1 MAQTIQAPISDGRTM
16 TIMVNGTGSTALDLD
31 VSTDKRA
38 LKLLQIIVTC
48 DAPGTASTIDVSV
61 TYPGFENAPTGGN
74 TVRQLTIDSNDG
86 IITFPYYDDK
96 SDAQTGSIYIVKGM
110 LMTFAGALPDNWS
123 ACFTFEQL
131 WN

>member
-1 MAQTIQAPISDGRTM
+1 M
-16 TIMVNGTGSTALDLD
+16 TIMVSGTSTLDLD

-48 DAPGTASTIDVSV
+48 DAPATASTIDVSV
-61 TYPGFENAPTGGN
+61 TYPGFENAPTGGRA
-74 TVRQLTIDSNDG
+74 VRKLNLPLDEG
-86 IITFPYYDDK
+86 IITFPYNDETVGT
-96 SDAQTGSIYIVKGM
+96 QTGSIYIVKGM
-110 LMTFAGALPDNWS
+110 LMNFTNAGLPGNWS